1 MLTQK
6 EVAFVERVCQADYCN
21 DELQQD
27 PDDEVQPGAGDP
39 GAGRRTTMMTAPA
52 PNSRPDSTTHGV
64 TGGPAGPGRVP
75 AWAGV
80 AYLAAWVAGLAAWPA
95 NLALNATGAQVA
107 AAHRAHVA
115 GATTQYLLVE
125 GLAGLLLGV
134 VMAFWLLG
142 GRRAAGV
149 AGRRTAIGLSVVAVV
164 TSLTQCGLGLGVIAA
179 ATRHQVG
186 SSGDLFA
193 LVNRLD
199 GVKMLALAGVAACF
213 VATRSPA
220 ARPPRWLT
228 VTAVALAVALVTSG
242 LAYLVLANP
251 LAWTA
256 FVSGP
261 LLLIWV
267 TGTGIWLTRTRTA

>member
-1 MLTQK
+1 
-6 EVAFVERVCQADYCN
+6 
-21 DELQQD
+21 
-27 PDDEVQPGAGDP
+27 
-39 GAGRRTTMMTAPA
+39 MMTAPA
-52 PNSRPDSTTHGV
+52 PNSRPGSTTHGV
-64 TGGPAGPGRVP
+64 ADRPSGLSRRSDGRRSAGRPAADPQPTGRQAAGWRGRVS

-80 AYLAAWVAGLAAWPA
+80 AYLVAWVAGLAAWPA

-107 AAHRAHVA
+107 AAHRTHVA
-115 GATTQYLLVE
+115 AATTQYLMVE

-134 VMAFWLLG
+134 VLASWLLG
-142 GRRAAGV
+142 RRRAAAV
-149 AGRRTAIGLSVVAVV
+149 AGRRTAIGLSVVAVI
-164 TSLTQCGLGLGVIAA
+164 TSLAQCGLGLAVIAA
-179 ATRHQVG
+179 ARQHQVA

-220 ARPPRWLT
+220 ARPPRWLA
-228 VTAVALAVALVTSG
+228 VTAVAMAVALVASG
-242 LAYLVLANP
+242 VTYVVLANP

-267 TGTGIWLTRTRTA
+267 AGTGIWLTRRA

>member
-1 MLTQK
+1 
-6 EVAFVERVCQADYCN
+6 
-21 DELQQD
+21 
-27 PDDEVQPGAGDP
+27 
-39 GAGRRTTMMTAPA
+39 MMTAPG
-52 PNSRPDSTTHGV
+52 PSSQPGSTTHEVAAGV
-64 TGGPAGPGRVP
+64 TRPVGRAADGRRAPGRRSTDQSSADRPTAGWRGRVP
-75 AWAGV
+75 AWAGL
-80 AYLAAWVAGLAAWPA
+80 AYLAAWVGGLLVWPA
-95 NLALNATGAQVA
+95 NLALNATGAQVVF
-107 AAHRAHVA
+107 AHRAHVA
-115 GATTQYLLVE
+115 GAATQYLLVE

-134 VMAFWLLG
+134 VLAFWLLG
-142 GRRAAGV
+142 ERRSEAV
-149 AGRRTAIGLSVVAVV
+149 TGRRTAIALSVVAVV
-164 TSLTQCGLGLGVIAA
+164 TSLAQCGLGLAVIAA
-179 ATRHQVG
+179 ATQHHVA

-228 VTAVALAVALVTSG
+228 VTAAALGVALVASG
-242 LAYLVLANP
+242 LAYVLLASP

-267 TGTGIWLTRTRTA
+267 TGTGIWLTRTA